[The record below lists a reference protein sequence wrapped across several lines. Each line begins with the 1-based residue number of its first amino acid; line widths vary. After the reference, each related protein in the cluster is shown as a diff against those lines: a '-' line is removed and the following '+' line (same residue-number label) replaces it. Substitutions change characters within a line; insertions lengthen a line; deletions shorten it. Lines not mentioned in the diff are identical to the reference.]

1 MTESQ
6 FVNLMVA
13 NQTYRLPEGLEKVK
27 VPVLAACGRH
37 EYKAMQRSVRLLAE
51 ILPNCKAYLINLGE
65 HSGLSAEHNWAL
77 TAPEDFA
84 EALRNWLENRP
95 LPDFLISLAI

>member
-13 NQTYRLPEGLEKVK
+13 NQTYRLSEGLEKVK
-27 VPVLAACGRH
+27 VPVLVACGKH

-51 ILPNCKAYLINLGE
+51 ILPNCKATLINLGE
-65 HSGLSAEHNWAL
+65 HSSLSAEHNWAL

-84 EALRNWLENRP
+84 ESLRSWLENKP
-95 LPDFLISLAI
+95 LPEVLTPQ